1 MPVVYRLCKKEFAPS
16 TPDKARAAGKGAA
29 YGRSHWNCKGTEA
42 VYTSSSIALAVL
54 EIMVNLT
61 PPVFPNYE
69 CWRVEVPDSTVLT
82 IQPEALPVEWRDRPY
97 RPSVQALGDSW
108 LVRSSVVAVPSA
120 VLPQERNYLLNPHHS
135 SYPVTSWERVKDFDF
150 DPRLVRLVAA
160 TSPAQDSPL
169 IP

>member
-1 MPVVYRLCKKEFAPS
+1 MPGVYRLCKKEFAPS

-69 CWRVEVPDSTVLT
+69 CWRVEVPYSTVLT
-82 IQPEALPVEWRDRPY
+82 IQPEDLPAGWRERPY
-97 RPSVQALGDSW
+97 KTFVQTLGDSW
-108 LVRSSVVAVPSA
+108 LVRSPVVSVPSA
-120 VLPQERNYLLNPHHS
+120 VIPQERNYLLNPHHP
-135 SYPVTSWERVKDFDF
+135 SYPVTSWVRVKDFDF
-150 DPRLVRLVAA
+150 DPRLVRLVAV
-160 TSPAQDSPL
+160 TSPPPTSLP